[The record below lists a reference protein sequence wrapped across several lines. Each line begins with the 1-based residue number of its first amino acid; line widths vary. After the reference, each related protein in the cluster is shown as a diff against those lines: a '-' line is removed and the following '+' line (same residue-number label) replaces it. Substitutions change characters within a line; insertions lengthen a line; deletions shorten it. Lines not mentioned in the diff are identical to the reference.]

1 MTGKISGI
9 LRAAGFA
16 ACLLCTVYMLY
27 FAGTWKAVAELEASG
42 ARSLT
47 IAGMAAVTEGE
58 VVRVGNGRT
67 VIRYYHEWDG
77 AEYQK
82 VITGKNE
89 DYPEN
94 AIVPVVYT
102 VGMGAGSCLAAGFY
116 RKPMQIL
123 GLVGTFL
130 LLVGIT
136 LSFGRKGRGKNGKKK
151 DHSR

>member
-1 MTGKISGI
+1 MAGKISGI

-27 FAGTWKAVAELEASG
+27 FAASWKAVEALDESG
-42 ARSLT
+42 ARTLT

-58 VVRVGNGRT
+58 VVRAGNGHT

-82 VITGKNE
+82 VIAGENG
-89 DYPEN
+89 DFPEN
-94 AIVPVVYT
+94 AVVPVIYT

-123 GLVGTFL
+123 GIVGTFL
-130 LLVGIT
+130 LLTGIT
-136 LSFGRKGRGKNGKKK
+136 LSFGRKGREKNGKKK

>member
-1 MTGKISGI
+1 MAGKISGI

-58 VVRVGNGRT
+58 VVRAGNGCT

-82 VITGKNE
+82 VIKG
-89 DYPEN
+89 EN
-94 AIVPVVYT
+94 
-102 VGMGAGSCLAAGFY
+102 
-116 RKPMQIL
+116 
-123 GLVGTFL
+123 
-130 LLVGIT
+130 
-136 LSFGRKGRGKNGKKK
+136 
-151 DHSR
+151 

>member
-27 FAGTWKAVAELEASG
+27 FAGTWKAVAEL
-42 ARSLT
+42 
-47 IAGMAAVTEGE
+47 AAVTEGE
-58 VVRVGNGRT
+58 VVRVGNGHT
-67 VIRYYHEWDG
+67 IIRYYHEWDG

-82 VITGKNE
+82 VITGENE